1 MIGLWSNITTLILK
15 IYLFLIGEFC
25 TVGLN
30 PKHYE
35 TTSMHPGGFQ
45 RSLGLWCVCV
55 TACLAGDSGARAS
68 KLWRRWLANSQ
79 NPFRRRSMRYST
91 NRSSGGIF
99 HSLCRTS
106 FTIFFV
112 MDALSG
118 LGKELSI
125 PDGVMMMMMMI
136 VGSLKRELYEKRQR
150 EIRL

>member
-1 MIGLWSNITTLILK
+1 MIGLWSNITTLIFFFFK
-15 IYLFLIGEFC
+15 FLIGEFC

-79 NPFRRRSMRYST
+79 NPFRRRSVRYST
-91 NRSSGGIF
+91 TRSSEGIF
-99 HSLCRTS
+99 HSLCRNS
-106 FTIFFV
+106 FTIFFCH
-112 MDALSG
+112 G
-118 LGKELSI
+118 C
-125 PDGVMMMMMMI
+125 I
-136 VGSLKRELYEKRQR
+136 VGARKGVEHPRRSDDDDDDNGFLEKRAV
-150 EIRL
+150 